1 MALCKDAYFIF
12 HSEDEVFD
20 TDLRPGSLAPRSG
33 IYRCM
38 GCGREVA
45 VEQIERLP
53 PRNHHRHTRPGEG
66 AVRWR
71 LIVYADHRPA

>member
-1 MALCKDAYFIF
+1 MALSKGAHFVF
-12 HSEDEVFD
+12 HSEDEIFD
-20 TDLRPGSLAPRSG
+20 QDIKPGTLAPLSG

-45 VEQIERLP
+45 VEQIDRLP
-53 PRNHHRHTRPGEG
+53 DKHHHRHTRPGQG
-66 AVRWR
+66 DIRWR

>member
-1 MALCKDAYFIF
+1 MALCKAEHLVYRSDDAIF
-12 HSEDEVFD
+12 DQD
-20 TDLRPGSLAPRSG
+20 IKPGTRAPRAG

-45 VEQIERLP
+45 VAQIDPLP
-53 PRNHHRHTRPGEG
+53 GPRHHAHDRPWQG

-71 LIVYADHRPA
+71 LIVYADHRPS